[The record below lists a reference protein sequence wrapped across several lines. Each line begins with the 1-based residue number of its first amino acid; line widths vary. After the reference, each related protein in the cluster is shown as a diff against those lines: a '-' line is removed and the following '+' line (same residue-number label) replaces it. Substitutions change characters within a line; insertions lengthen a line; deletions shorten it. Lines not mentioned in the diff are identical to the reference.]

1 MNVRIVIELN
11 DMLIFGRSIK
21 EAMQARDTLIFLL
34 QKLGFVLNLD
44 KSQFQ
49 QVKTLE
55 FLGLNIDTQA
65 TKISLTEEKV
75 KRVKPLCKKAKR
87 AKIVSILSLTKLIG
101 TLSSTVQ
108 AVMPAHL
115 QFRYL
120 QQDQI
125 RALKKQGSYRSKLKL
140 GRLSK
145 LELDRWIEN
154 LVLCNGRNIHS
165 QEPTLVIRTDASKV
179 GWGAYNSTTSTGG
192 TWSKEESLLHMFRS

>member
-1 MNVRIVIELN
+1 MGGRPLRIYLPMLWFSLRPTDLYQVIKSSYCLAKTFERENCNLFRRCV
-11 DMLIFGRSIK
+11 DFRQVDKGSHAGEGYIDFSI
-21 EAMQARDTLIFLL
+21 AM
-34 QKLGFVLNLD
+34 GFVLNLE

-49 QVKTLE
+49 PVKTLE
-55 FLGLNIDTQA
+55 FLGLNIDTQ
-65 TKISLTEEKV
+65 TMKISLTEEKV
-75 KRVKPLCKKAKR
+75 KRVITLCKR
-87 AKIVSILSLTKLIG
+87 AKRTKKVSILSLTKLIG

-145 LELDRWIEN
+145 LE
-154 LVLCNGRNIHS
+154 
-165 QEPTLVIRTDASKV
+165 
-179 GWGAYNSTTSTGG
+179 
-192 TWSKEESLLHMFRS
+192 

>member
-1 MNVRIVIELN
+1 MRIVIELN

-65 TKISLTEEKV
+65 TKIFLTEEKV

-115 QFRYL
+115 QFRYI

-125 RALKKQGSYRSKLKL
+125 CALKKQGSQRGKLNLRK
-140 GRLSK
+140 LSK
-145 LELDRWIEN
+145 LDN
-154 LVLCNGRNIHS
+154 
-165 QEPTLVIRTDASKV
+165 
-179 GWGAYNSTTSTGG
+179 
-192 TWSKEESLLHMFRS
+192 